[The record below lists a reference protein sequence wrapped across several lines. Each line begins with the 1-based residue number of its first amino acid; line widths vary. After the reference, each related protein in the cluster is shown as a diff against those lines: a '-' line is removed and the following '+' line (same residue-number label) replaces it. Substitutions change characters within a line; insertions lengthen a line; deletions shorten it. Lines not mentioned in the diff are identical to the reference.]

1 MRGLRDLLASPGG
14 RDWLRA
20 SGVFAD
26 PGQFL
31 AALAAPADLRGRDA
45 PCPVYVHQQ
54 PAVDQRRSVVAK
66 LAALEALRRAAPA
79 AVTAV
84 FVVIDTDRAASG
96 RAATRIGWQD
106 TSGRQRPLKVAPPGT
121 EAMEFRHVTVDP
133 AQAARVAATLEAYLR
148 QMPGDRAACL
158 ARLDVLRPL
167 LAPARPMPLVG
178 YAEAL
183 GGFLLEQSLG
193 RRPATVLVSALA
205 RDGLLAGPL
214 SRLMEGL
221 DAFVACFNA
230 RVAALRACGIDPAVA
245 PLAEGYLPLFHCCP
259 VDGERIRLHR
269 RRAGGGWEAV
279 GQTRAGRRYAFPL
292 GPRGTSLD
300 ALFATGRW
308 SPDVVLPVLLND
320 RFSGLVAGR
329 SSALYCLVLN
339 AAMAEAL
346 GMRPI
351 PILAPAALGGA
362 MPGPDGLVQS
372 WLTG

>member
-1 MRGLRDLLASPGG
+1 
-14 RDWLRA
+14 
-20 SGVFAD
+20 
-26 PGQFL
+26 
-31 AALAAPADLRGRDA
+31 
-45 PCPVYVHQQ
+45 
-54 PAVDQRRSVVAK
+54 
-66 LAALEALRRAAPA
+66 
-79 AVTAV
+79 
-84 FVVIDTDRAASG
+84 
-96 RAATRIGWQD
+96 
-106 TSGRQRPLKVAPPGT
+106 
-121 EAMEFRHVTVDP
+121 
-133 AQAARVAATLEAYLR
+133 
-148 QMPGDRAACL
+148 
-158 ARLDVLRPL
+158 
-167 LAPARPMPLVG
+167 
-178 YAEAL
+178 
-183 GGFLLEQSLG
+183 
-193 RRPATVLVSALA
+193 
-205 RDGLLAGPL
+205 
-214 SRLMEGL
+214 MEGL

-269 RRAGGGWEAV
+269 RRAGWLGGRGADP
-279 GQTRAGRRYAFPL
+279 RRPPL
-292 GPRGTSLD
+292 RLPARPAGTSLD

-329 SSALYCLVLN
+329 SSALYCPVLN